1 MIQDNLPVTIYTADG
16 TQTEWN
22 IPYQFSNAAEIAL
35 YISHNDVLTPIN
47 AADYLVD
54 VEDAT
59 VTYPV
64 QAEGVEDPVTPVP
77 QGDLVVIERANAI
90 TQEEDSTAS
99 LFKSADVERIADKL
113 TKICQELSY
122 RLSRTISYN
131 PTVPDAEIIT
141 DVSEFKADIQSDMN
155 NAIAAHNSSNTAHT
169 DIRSLISSH
178 ISNTTNPHNVT
189 KAQVGLGNVDNT
201 ADSDKPVSTATQ
213 NALDLKQDNLTN
225 SQLAA
230 VNSGIDSERVD
241 QIGINTAAIASEIAD
256 REGADTLLQNQITA
270 LSNNKQDNLTSTQLE
285 AVNSGIN
292 STKVAAIA
300 TNTSDIAAIN
310 AKIPSE
316 ASSNNKLADKTYVND
331 AVNSVAAYYVTSNA
345 QGESFATK
353 AALLA
358 GPWYYDGSLRTP
370 TTNDYALVAADETH
384 DGESARYTY
393 TGSQWAYQYIINTTT
408 FTQDQLNAIDSGI
421 TAAKVSSYDSHIIN
435 TSNPHSVTKSQVGLG
450 NVDNT
455 SDLSK
460 PISTATQSAL
470 NALDAAK
477 ASNADNATIID
488 NGATISTVAVKEQR
502 ANAVIKKWVG
512 TKAQYDAIVTKDA
525 NTTYIVT
532 DEDDSKMFV
541 IDSAISSTS
550 TNAVQ
555 NRVIYTALQAKQ
567 DSLPAGTTGY
577 FLQKTA
583 NGVTWAEVQAGA
595 SAPTLTWYTG
605 NTGTTVTIADTA
617 SANLVKIYKNGI
629 LLEPTADYSISG
641 TTLTLV
647 TALVS
652 TDKITLEVF

>member
-1 MIQDNLPVTIYTADG
+1 MIENQQVYVSYIADG
-16 TQTEWN
+16 EQREWEF
-22 IPYQFSNAAEIAL
+22 PYQFVDATDISL
-35 YISHNDVLTPIN
+35 YIKHGDEFTKIEPSLFEFDPDTKKC
-47 AADYLVD
+47 
-54 VEDAT
+54 
-59 VTYPV
+59 TYPKDS
-64 QAEGVEDPVTPVP
+64 EESPVP
-77 QGDLVVIERANAI
+77 QGDTVLLTRETDI
-90 TQEEDSTAS
+90 TQLEDSSIAN
-99 LFKSADVERIADKL
+99 FKSTDVERIADKL
-113 TKICQELSY
+113 TIIDQELKEELG
-122 RLSRTISYN
+122 RCIKYN
-131 PTVPDAEIIT
+131 QLDAIGADT
-141 DVSEFKADIQSDMN
+141 DASDFFELFEEYADDAIDTHNTSSSAHADIRTS
-155 NAIAAHNSSNTAHT
+155 
-169 DIRSLISSH
+169 
-178 ISNTTNPHNVT
+178 ISNHVSDTSNPHSVT
-189 KAQVGLGNVDNT
+189 KSQVGLGDVDNT
-201 ADSDKPVSTATQ
+201 SDLNKPISTATQ

-230 VNSGIDSERVD
+230 VNSGIDSEQVD

-256 REGADTLLQNQITA
+256 REDADTLLQNQITA
-270 LSNNKQDNLTSTQLE
+270 LSNNKQDNLTSIQLE

-310 AKIPSE
+310 TKIPSE
-316 ASSNNKLADKTYVND
+316 ASSTNKLADKTYVND

-353 AALLA
+353 AALVA

-384 DGESARYTY
+384 DDNAARYTY
-393 TGSQWAYQYIINTTT
+393 TGSQWAFQYIINTTT

-421 TAAKVSSYDSHIIN
+421 TATKVSSYDSHIIN

-460 PISTATQSAL
+460 PVSTATQSAL

-477 ASNADNATIID
+477 ASNADDSTIID

-512 TKAQYDAIVTKDA
+512 TKAQYDAITTKDA

-532 DEDDSKMFV
+532 DENDSGALV
-541 IDSAISSTS
+541 IDSALSSTS

-555 NRVIYTALQAKQ
+555 NRVVYNALQGKQ
-567 DSLPAGTTGY
+567 ATLPAGTTGY

-583 NGVTWAEVQAGA
+583 TGVQWAEVQAGGG
-595 SAPTLTWYTG
+595 APTLTWYTG
-605 NTGTTVTIADTA
+605 NTGTTVTIADTSGA
-617 SANLVKIYKNGI
+617 DLVKIYKNGI

-652 TDKITLEVF
+652 TDKITVEVL